1 VLPAPSQAGRVGVE
15 TSGLDDFLAMP
26 RGDLFGDSAVG
37 QAAQAIADAQR
48 EVIFDGDKPAVE
60 QL

>member
-1 VLPAPSQAGRVGVE
+1 
-15 TSGLDDFLAMP
+15 MP